1 MEGGYYQSERDDW
14 KMFEKSNPI
23 RALYVLSVKKFNIH
37 PAYTLKHNSN
47 QGKQIIFLI
56 IPKDLNY
63 SKKNL
68 EYY

>member
-1 MEGGYYQSERDDW
+1 
-14 KMFEKSNPI
+14 MFEKSNPV

-56 IPKDLNY
+56 IPKDLNC

-68 EYY
+68 EHY